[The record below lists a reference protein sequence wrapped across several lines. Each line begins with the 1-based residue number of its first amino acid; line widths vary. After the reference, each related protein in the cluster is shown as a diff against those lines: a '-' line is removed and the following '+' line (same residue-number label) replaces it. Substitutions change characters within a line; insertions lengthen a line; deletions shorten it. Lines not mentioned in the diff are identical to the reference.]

1 MSQFTSEIYKQEF
14 FNGKIPKAVLAP
26 NHELYAGRVI
36 KRSYT
41 TKTTI
46 ETPITPIGNT
56 PIDETP
62 LIDLSS

>member
-41 TKTTI
+41 TKTTV
-46 ETPITPIGNT
+46 ETPIGNT